1 MSDTLTVPEP
11 VVDAAVPSAAAPGR
25 PRLRGGDGPLRV
37 WLWLPPVLVF
47 GGVIGVWY
55 LVNASLGDRGFILP
69 APHQV
74 LEVLLVSSTREEI
87 LAGMV
92 VTLQTT
98 IAGLLAAAV
107 IGILWAIT
115 MTQAKWIER
124 STYPYAVVLQS
135 IPILAITPIIAFW
148 IEDGF
153 LARTAVCVLVAL
165 FPMVSNTYFGLQ
177 SVDRSHRELF
187 KLQHASRWTVLTKL
201 QLPAAQ
207 PAIFAGLR
215 ISAGLSV
222 VGAVVGD
229 FFFQQGVIGIG
240 ALIRRYQ
247 ARLQTDELFASVLLA
262 SIFGVAVFLLFGLI
276 ARLAVGKWYDF
287 G

>member
-1 MSDTLTVPEP
+1 MSDTQESVPR
-11 VVDAAVPSAAAPGR
+11 AGTAPR
-25 PRLRGGDGPLRV
+25 RRGANGPLRI
-37 WLWLPPVLVF
+37 WLWLPPLLVLAV
-47 GGVIGVWY
+47 VVVAWY
-55 LVNASLGDRGFILP
+55 AISGSLGSRSFILP
-69 APHQV
+69 TPDRILAV
-74 LEVLLVSSTREEI
+74 FLRDSTRAEI
-87 LAGMV
+87 LAGFG

-98 IAGLLAAAV
+98 IAGLFAAAV
-107 IGILWAIT
+107 IGIVWAIA
-115 MTQAKWIER
+115 MSQAKWIER
-124 STYPYAVVLQS
+124 STYPYAVILQS

-148 IEDGF
+148 APDGF
-153 LARTAVCVLVAL
+153 TARTIVCVLIAL

-187 KLQHASRWTVLTKL
+187 KLQNANRWTVLTRL

-215 ISAGLSV
+215 ISAGLAV

-229 FFFQQGVIGIG
+229 FFFQQGVIGLG
-240 ALIRRYQ
+240 ALMRKYQ
-247 ARLQTDELFASVLLA
+247 ARLQMDELFASVILA
-262 SIFGVAVFLLFGLI
+262 SLFGVAVFLIFGLI

>member
-1 MSDTLTVPEP
+1 M
-11 VVDAAVPSAAAPGR
+11 
-25 PRLRGGDGPLRV
+25 RGAGPFRV
-37 WLWLPPVLVF
+37 WLWLPPILVL
-47 GGVIGVWY
+47 GAVIAAWY
-55 LVNASLGDRGFILP
+55 GISASLGARSFILP
-69 APHQV
+69 TPDRI
-74 LEVLLVSSTREEI
+74 LEVYLTESTRNEI
-87 LAGMV
+87 LAGMG
-92 VTLQTT
+92 VTVQTML
-98 IAGLLAAAV
+98 AGLLAASV
-107 IGILWAIT
+107 IGIVWAIA

-124 STYPYAVVLQS
+124 STYPYAVILQS

-148 IEDGF
+148 APDGF
-153 LARTAVCVLVAL
+153 TARTIVCVLIAL

-187 KLQHASRWTVLTKL
+187 QLQKATRWVVLTKL

-215 ISAGLSV
+215 ISAGLAV

-240 ALIRRYQ
+240 ALMRKYQ
-247 ARLQTDELFASVLLA
+247 ARLQMEELFASVLLA
-262 SIFGVAVFLLFGLI
+262 SLFGVAVFLIFGLI

>member
-1 MSDTLTVPEP
+1 MSDDSPIVLGSN
-11 VVDAAVPSAAAPGR
+11 AVIPRPAGR
-25 PRLRGGDGPLRV
+25 RAGAQGPFRV
-37 WLWLPPVLVF
+37 WLWLPPILVLAAVVA
-47 GGVIGVWY
+47 GWY
-55 LVNASLGDRGFILP
+55 AVSGSLGARSFILP
-69 APHQV
+69 TPDRI
-74 LEVLLVSSTREEI
+74 LEVYLTESTRAEI
-87 LAGMV
+87 LGGMG
-92 VTLQTT
+92 VTVQTML
-98 IAGLLAAAV
+98 AGLLAASV
-107 IGILWAIT
+107 IGIVWAIA

-124 STYPYAVVLQS
+124 STYPYAVILQS

-148 IEDGF
+148 APDGF
-153 LARTAVCVLVAL
+153 TARTIVCVLIAL

-177 SVDRSHRELF
+177 SVDRGHRELF
-187 KLQHASRWTVLTKL
+187 QLQKATRWIVLTKL

-215 ISAGLSV
+215 ISAGLAV

-240 ALIRRYQ
+240 ALMRKYQ
-247 ARLQTDELFASVLLA
+247 ARLQMEELFASVLLA
-262 SIFGVAVFLLFGLI
+262 SLFGVAVFLIFGLI

>member
-1 MSDTLTVPEP
+1 MSADTTTSVPQ
-11 VVDAAVPSAAAPGR
+11 AGTAPR
-25 PRLRGGDGPLRV
+25 RRGGNGPFRV
-37 WLWLPPVLVF
+37 WLWLPPLLVL
-47 GGVIGVWY
+47 GAVIAVWFA
-55 LVNASLGDRGFILP
+55 VSASLGSRSFILP
-69 APHQV
+69 TPDRILGV
-74 LEVLLVSSTREEI
+74 FLREDTRNEI
-87 LAGMV
+87 FAGMG
-92 VTLQTT
+92 VTIQTML
-98 IAGLLAAAV
+98 AGLLAASV
-107 IGILWAIT
+107 IGIVWAIA
-115 MTQAKWIER
+115 MSQAKWIER
-124 STYPYAVVLQS
+124 STYPYAVILQS

-148 IEDGF
+148 APDGF
-153 LARTAVCVLVAL
+153 TARTIVCVLIAL

-187 KLQHASRWTVLTKL
+187 KLQKATRWIVLTKL

-215 ISAGLSV
+215 ISAGLAV

-240 ALIRRYQ
+240 ALLRKYQ
-247 ARLQTDELFASVLLA
+247 ARLQMEELFAGVLLA
-262 SIFGVAVFLLFGLI
+262 SLFGVAVFLIFGLI

>member
-1 MSDTLTVPEP
+1 MSDDGGIAVTTA
-11 VVDAAVPSAAAPGR
+11 VVGDPIKR
-25 PRLRGGDGPLRV
+25 RRGASGPFKV
-37 WLWLPPVLVF
+37 WLWLPPILVL
-47 GGVIGVWY
+47 GAVIAAWY
-55 LVNASLGDRGFILP
+55 GISASLGPRSFILP
-69 APHQV
+69 TPDRI
-74 LEVLLVSSTREEI
+74 LEVYLTESTRNEI
-87 LAGMV
+87 LAGMG
-92 VTLQTT
+92 VTVQTML
-98 IAGLLAAAV
+98 AGLLAASV
-107 IGILWAIT
+107 IGIVWAVA

-124 STYPYAVVLQS
+124 STYPYAVILQS

-148 IEDGF
+148 APDGF
-153 LARTAVCVLVAL
+153 TARTIVCVLIAL

-177 SVDRSHRELF
+177 SVDRSHLELF
-187 KLQHASRWTVLTKL
+187 RLQKATRWIVLSKL

-215 ISAGLSV
+215 ISAGLAV

-240 ALIRRYQ
+240 ALMRKYQ
-247 ARLQTDELFASVLLA
+247 ARLQMEELFASVLIA
-262 SIFGVAVFLLFGLI
+262 SLFGVAVFLIFGLI

>member
-1 MSDTLTVPEP
+1 MSDDTLPPT
-11 VVDAAVPSAAAPGR
+11 AGT
-25 PRLRGGDGPLRV
+25 PRRTSGNGPLQV
-37 WLWLPPVLVF
+37 WLWLPPALVF
-47 GGVIGVWY
+47 GAVIALWY
-55 LVNASLGDRGFILP
+55 AISGSLGDRSFILP
-69 APHQV
+69 TPDRI
-74 LEVLLVSSTREEI
+74 LEVYLTESTRNEI
-87 LAGMV
+87 LAGMG
-92 VTLQTT
+92 VTMQTML
-98 IAGLLAAAV
+98 AGLFAASV
-107 IGILWAIT
+107 IGITWAIA
-115 MTQAKWIER
+115 MSQAKWIER

-148 IEDGF
+148 ALDGF
-153 LARTAVCVLVAL
+153 TARTIVCVLIAL

-187 KLQHASRWTVLTKL
+187 QLQKATRWIVLTKL

-215 ISAGLSV
+215 ISAGLAV

-240 ALIRRYQ
+240 ALMRKYQ
-247 ARLQTDELFASVLLA
+247 ARLQMEELFASVLLA
-262 SIFGVAVFLLFGLI
+262 SLFGVAVFLIFGLI

>member
-1 MSDTLTVPEP
+1 MSDTQQSVPR
-11 VVDAAVPSAAAPGR
+11 AGNVPR
-25 PRLRGGDGPLRV
+25 RRGADGPFRI
-37 WLWLPPVLVF
+37 WLWLPPLLVLAAV
-47 GGVIGVWY
+47 VVAWY
-55 LVNASLGDRGFILP
+55 AISGSLGTRSFILP
-69 APHQV
+69 TPDRILAV
-74 LEVLLVSSTREEI
+74 FLRDSTRAEI
-87 LAGMV
+87 LAGFG

-98 IAGLLAAAV
+98 IAGLVAAAV
-107 IGILWAIT
+107 IGIVWAIA
-115 MTQAKWIER
+115 MSQAKWIER
-124 STYPYAVVLQS
+124 STYPYAVILQS

-148 IEDGF
+148 APDGF
-153 LARTAVCVLVAL
+153 TARTIVCVLIAL

-187 KLQHASRWTVLTKL
+187 KLQNANRWTVLTRL

-215 ISAGLSV
+215 ISAGLAV

-229 FFFQQGVIGIG
+229 FFFQQGVIGLG
-240 ALIRRYQ
+240 ALMRKYQ
-247 ARLQTDELFASVLLA
+247 ARLQMDELFASVILA
-262 SIFGVAVFLLFGLI
+262 SLFGVAVFLIFGLI

>member
-1 MSDTLTVPEP
+1 MSDTTQDTVPR
-11 VVDAAVPSAAAPGR
+11 AGAAPR
-25 PRLRGGDGPLRV
+25 RRGGNGPLKV
-37 WLWLPPVLVF
+37 WLWLPPLLVLGAV
-47 GGVIGVWY
+47 VAAWY
-55 LVNASLGDRGFILP
+55 AISASLGTRSFILP
-69 APHQV
+69 TPDKILAV
-74 LEVLLVSSTREEI
+74 FARDSTRGEI
-87 LAGMV
+87 LAGFG

-98 IAGLLAAAV
+98 IAGLVAAAV
-107 IGILWAIT
+107 IGIVWAIA
-115 MTQAKWIER
+115 MSQAKWIER
-124 STYPYAVVLQS
+124 STYPYAVILQS

-148 IEDGF
+148 APDGF
-153 LARTAVCVLVAL
+153 TARTIVCVLIAL

-187 KLQHASRWTVLTKL
+187 KLQNANRWTVLTRL

-215 ISAGLSV
+215 ISTGLAV

-229 FFFQQGVIGIG
+229 FFFQQGVIGLG
-240 ALIRRYQ
+240 ALMRKYQ
-247 ARLQTDELFASVLLA
+247 ARLQMDELFASVILA
-262 SIFGVAVFLLFGLI
+262 SLFGVAVFLLFGLI

>member
-1 MSDTLTVPEP
+1 MSDDNP
-11 VVDAAVPSAAAPGR
+11 VIVVVNAITSPGR
-25 PRLRGGDGPLRV
+25 RRSGGYGPAKI
-37 WLWLPPVLVF
+37 WLWLPPILVL
-47 GGVIGVWY
+47 GAVIGLWY
-55 LVNASLGDRGFILP
+55 AISASLGPRSFILP
-69 APHQV
+69 TPDRI
-74 LEVLLVSSTREEI
+74 LEVYLTEQTRGEI
-87 LAGMV
+87 FAGLG
-92 VTLQTT
+92 VTVQTM
-98 IAGLLAAAV
+98 IAGLIAASV
-107 IGILWAIT
+107 IGIGWAIA
-115 MTQAKWIER
+115 MSQAKWIER

-148 IEDGF
+148 APDGF
-153 LARTAVCVLVAL
+153 TARTIVCVLIAL

-187 KLQHASRWTVLTKL
+187 QLQKATRWIVLTKL

-215 ISAGLSV
+215 ISAGLAV

-240 ALIRRYQ
+240 ALMRKYQ
-247 ARLQTDELFASVLLA
+247 ARLQMEELFASVLLA
-262 SIFGVAVFLLFGLI
+262 SLFGVAVFLIFGLI

>member
-1 MSDTLTVPEP
+1 MSDDNPIVVVGNAFAEP
-11 VVDAAVPSAAAPGR
+11 ARRRA
-25 PRLRGGDGPLRV
+25 GGNGPFKV
-37 WLWLPPVLVF
+37 WLWLPPILVF
-47 GGVIGVWY
+47 AAVIIAWY
-55 LVNASLGDRGFILP
+55 SISASLGDRSFILP
-69 APHQV
+69 TPDRI
-74 LEVLLVSSTREEI
+74 LEVYLTESTRGEI
-87 LAGMV
+87 LAGLG
-92 VTLQTT
+92 VTIQTM
-98 IAGLLAAAV
+98 IAGLVAASV
-107 IGILWAIT
+107 IGIGWAIA
-115 MTQAKWIER
+115 MSQAKWIER

-148 IEDGF
+148 APDGF
-153 LARTAVCVLVAL
+153 TARTIVCVLIAL

-177 SVDRSHRELF
+177 SIDRSHRELF
-187 KLQHASRWTVLTKL
+187 QLQKATRWIVLTKL

-215 ISAGLSV
+215 ISAGLAV

-240 ALIRRYQ
+240 ALMRKYQ
-247 ARLQTDELFASVLLA
+247 ARLQMEELFASVLLA
-262 SIFGVAVFLLFGLI
+262 SLFGVAVFLIFGLI

>member
-1 MSDTLTVPEP
+1 MTDDTTTI
-11 VVDAAVPSAAAPGR
+11 VPSATASAPR
-25 PRLRGGDGPLRV
+25 RRGANGPAHV
-37 WLWLPPVLVF
+37 WLWLPPLLVF
-47 GGVIGVWY
+47 GLVIGLWY
-55 LVNASLGDRGFILP
+55 AVSASLGDRSFILP
-69 APHQV
+69 TPDKV
-74 LEVLLVSSTREEI
+74 LAVFLQESTRAEI
-87 LAGMV
+87 LAGMG

-98 IAGLLAAAV
+98 VAGLFFAAV
-107 IGILWAIT
+107 IGIVWAIA
-115 MTQAKWIER
+115 MSQARWIER
-124 STYPYAVVLQS
+124 STYPYAVILQS

-148 IEDGF
+148 SPDAF
-153 LARTAVCVLVAL
+153 TARVIVCVLIAL
-165 FPMVSNTYFGLQ
+165 FPMVSNTYFGLM

-187 KLQHASRWTVLTKL
+187 QLQKANRWTVLSKL

-215 ISAGLSV
+215 ISAGLAV

-247 ARLQTDELFASVLLA
+247 ARLQMDELYASFILA
-262 SIFGVAVFLLFGLI
+262 SLFGVVVFLLFGLI

>member
-1 MSDTLTVPEP
+1 MSAETT
-11 VVDAAVPSAAAPGR
+11 AAAPRITSGR
-25 PRLRGGDGPLRV
+25 TAGPAKIGI
-37 WLWLPPVLVF
+37 WGPPVLVF
-47 GGVIGVWY
+47 AGVLGLWY
-55 LVNASLGDRGFILP
+55 AISASLGQRSFILP
-69 APHQV
+69 PPHQV
-74 LEVLLVSSTREEI
+74 LAVFLRDSTRSEI
-87 LAGMV
+87 FAGLG

-98 IAGLLAAAV
+98 LFGLLLAAV
-107 IGILWAIT
+107 IGIVWAIA
-115 MTQAKWIER
+115 MSQAKWIER

-135 IPILAITPIIAFW
+135 IPILAITPLIAFW
-148 IEDGF
+148 IDDGF
-153 LARTAVCVLVAL
+153 YARSVVCLLIAL

-187 KLQHASRWTVLTKL
+187 QLQKATRWVVLTKL
-201 QLPAAQ
+201 QLLAAS

-262 SIFGVAVFLLFGLI
+262 SLLGVVVFLVFGLI
-276 ARLAVGKWYDF
+276 ARLAVGRWYDF

>member
-1 MSDTLTVPEP
+1 MSDDSPNLV
-11 VVDAAVPSAAAPGR
+11 VVDAVSAPMRRQRPG
-25 PRLRGGDGPLRV
+25 GYGPLKV
-37 WLWLPPVLVF
+37 WLWLPPLLVLAA
-47 GGVIGVWY
+47 VIGLWY
-55 LVNASLGDRGFILP
+55 AISASLGARSFILP
-69 APHQV
+69 TPDRI
-74 LEVLLVSSTREEI
+74 LEVYLTESTRGEI
-87 LAGMV
+87 LAGMGI
-92 VTLQTT
+92 TMQTML
-98 IAGLLAAAV
+98 AGLFAASV
-107 IGILWAIT
+107 IGIVWAIA

-124 STYPYAVVLQS
+124 STYPYAVILQS

-148 IEDGF
+148 APDGF
-153 LARTAVCVLVAL
+153 TARTIVCVLIAL

-187 KLQHASRWTVLTKL
+187 RLQKATRWIVLTKL

-215 ISAGLSV
+215 ISAGLAV

-240 ALIRRYQ
+240 ALMRKYQ
-247 ARLQTDELFASVLLA
+247 ARLQMEELFASVILA
-262 SIFGVAVFLLFGLI
+262 SLFGVAVFLIFGLI